1 VRRHIL
7 LTGKPR
13 TGKTTLL
20 KEIIK
25 DLDSCGGFYTEEITQ
40 DNERAGFKIK
50 TLDGKEG
57 ILAKKGLESK
67 YRLGKYGINI
77 KDLEEIGVEAIEEAL
92 KTKKIIIIDEIGKM
106 EFFSEKFKDIAFR
119 ALDSD
124 KRVIG
129 IIHRDLL
136 GLTGQHQDT
145 EILKVNLN
153 NHQEILSRC
162 KSLLRNSS
170 IQKIKRI

>member
-1 VRRHIL
+1 VRKHIL
-7 LTGKPR
+7 LTGYPR

-25 DLDSCGGFYTEEITQ
+25 DLDSCGGFYTEEIIQ
-40 DNERAGFKIK
+40 NNERTGFKIK
-50 TLDGKEG
+50 TLNGKEG

-77 KDLEEIGVEAIEEAL
+77 KDLEEIGVEAIEQAL
-92 KTKKIIIIDEIGKM
+92 KTKEIIIIDEIGKM
-106 EFFSEKFKDIAFR
+106 EFFSEKFKDTISKI
-119 ALDSD
+119 LDSD

-129 IIHRDLL
+129 TIHRDLL
-136 GLTGQHQDT
+136 GLVDQRQDT
-145 EILKVNLN
+145 EILEVNLN

-162 KSLLRNSS
+162 KSLLQNSS
-170 IQKIKRI
+170 IQKIKGT